1 MKKVLLAVL
10 AVAWAVLAL
19 GCVGDGGKSA
29 TEKEFQRLYKEYS
42 VRFHEKMVGTAET
55 MKPVQITAEAA
66 RIWDE
71 TFSGKEDLIG
81 RRVGEILSQLE
92 DAKSYDEDLYLEIAS
107 GSRVEPSEDQPKGI
121 ILKQFLWSPVGAAQM
136 GLNNWLARLLQAR
149 SFGVRSVLTAN
160 AGLFWEVLDRSV
172 DGPKLQLRQG
182 PMIFQVEL
190 SRVEDYYQVE
200 KVRWLRPKSMGP
212 VQLAQPPETPGTTPP
227 TPPGTIPPAIPGTI
241 PPAIPG
247 TTPPATPGVTPPGT
261 PPATPPATTPEKPA
275 PKPPEK
281 TAPETPEKPKG

>member
-42 VRFHEKMVGTAET
+42 ARFHEKMVGTAET

-66 RIWDE
+66 RLWDE
-71 TFSGKEDLIG
+71 TFAGKDDLIG
-81 RRVGEILSQLE
+81 RRVTEILNQLDE
-92 DAKSYDEDLYLEIAS
+92 AKPYNEDLYLEIAS
-107 GSRVEPSEDQPKGI
+107 GSRVEPSADQPKGI

-136 GLNNWLARLLQAR
+136 GLNNWLARLLQAK

-160 AGLFWEVLDRSV
+160 AGLFWEVLDRNL
-172 DGPKLQLRQG
+172 DKPKLQLRQG
-182 PMIFQVEL
+182 PMVFAVEL
-190 SRVEDYYQVE
+190 SRADDYYQVE

-212 VQLAQPPETPGTTPP
+212 VQLAQPPETPGTTTP
-227 TPPGTIPPAIPGTI
+227 TM
-241 PPAIPG
+241 PG
-247 TTPPATPGVTPPGT
+247 TTPPETPGTTPPVTPGT
-261 PPATPPATTPEKPA
+261 TTPATPPAPTPEIPA
-275 PKPPEK
+275 PAPPEK
-281 TAPETPEKPKG
+281 TAPTTPEKPKG

>member
-1 MKKVLLAVL
+1 MKKALL
-10 AVAWAVLAL
+10 AWAVLAS
-19 GCVGDGGKSA
+19 GCVSDGGKSA

-42 VRFHEKMVGTAET
+42 ARFHEKMVGTAET

-71 TFSGKEDLIG
+71 TFAGKEGLIG
-81 RRVGEILSQLE
+81 RRVAEILSQLE

-107 GSRVEPSEDQPKGI
+107 GSRVEPSADQPKGI

-172 DGPKLQLRQG
+172 DKPKLQLRQG
-182 PMIFQVEL
+182 PMIFAVDL
-190 SRVEDYYQVE
+190 SRVDDYYQVE
-200 KVRWLRPKSMGP
+200 KVRWLRPKAMGP
-212 VQLAQPPETPGTTPP
+212 VQLAQPPTTPPETPGTTPP
-227 TPPGTIPPAIPGTI
+227 AIPGTT

-247 TTPPATPGVTPPGT
+247 TTPPATP
-261 PPATPPATTPEKPA
+261 PATPPEKPA
-275 PKPPEK
+275 PKPAEK
-281 TAPETPEKPKG
+281 PAPKTPEKPKG

>member
-10 AVAWAVLAL
+10 VAAWAVLAA

-29 TEKEFQRLYKEYS
+29 TEEEFQKLYKEYS
-42 VRFHEKMVGTAET
+42 SRFHEKMVGTAET

-71 TFSGKEDLIG
+71 TFAAHKDLIG
-81 RRVGEILSQLE
+81 RRVAEILRQLD
-92 DAKSYDEDLYLEIAS
+92 DAAPYNEDLYLEIAS

-136 GLNNWLARLLQAR
+136 GLNNWLARLLQAK

-160 AGLFWEVLDRSV
+160 AGLFWEAIDRNV
-172 DGPKLQLRQG
+172 EKPKLQLRQG
-182 PMIFQVEL
+182 PLIFTVEL
-190 SRVEDYYQVE
+190 TRVDDYYQVE

-212 VQLAQPPETPGTTPP
+212 LPLAQPPETPGTTPP
-227 TPPGTIPPAIPGTI
+227 ET
-241 PPAIPG
+241 PG
-247 TTPPATPGVTPPGT
+247 TTPPETPGTTPPTT
-261 PPATPPATTPEKPA
+261 PPEKPAPEKPA
-275 PKPPEK
+275 PKPAEKPAPKTPEK
-281 TAPETPEKPKG
+281 PATKTPEKPAAKTPEKPKG

>member
-1 MKKVLLAVL
+1 MKKALLAVL

-19 GCVGDGGKSA
+19 GCVSDGGKSA
-29 TEKEFQRLYKEYS
+29 TEEEFQRLYKEYS

-71 TFSGKEDLIG
+71 TFSGKEDLIS
-81 RRVGEILSQLE
+81 RRVAEILNQLE
-92 DAKSYDEDLYLEIAS
+92 EAKSYDEDLYLEIAS
-107 GSRVEPSEDQPKGI
+107 GSRVEPSADQPKGI

-172 DGPKLQLRQG
+172 DKPKLQLRQG
-182 PMIFQVEL
+182 PMVFAVDL
-190 SRVEDYYQVE
+190 SRVDDYYQVE
-200 KVRWLRPKSMGP
+200 KVRWLRPKAMGP
-212 VQLAQPPETPGTTPP
+212 VTLAQPPTTPPETPGTTPP
-227 TPPGTIPPAIPGTI
+227 AIPGTTPPAIPGTT

-247 TTPPATPGVTPPGT
+247 TTPPATPPV
-261 PPATPPATTPEKPA
+261 TPPATTPEKPA
-275 PKPPEK
+275 PKPAEK
-281 TAPETPEKPKG
+281 PAPKTPEKPKG